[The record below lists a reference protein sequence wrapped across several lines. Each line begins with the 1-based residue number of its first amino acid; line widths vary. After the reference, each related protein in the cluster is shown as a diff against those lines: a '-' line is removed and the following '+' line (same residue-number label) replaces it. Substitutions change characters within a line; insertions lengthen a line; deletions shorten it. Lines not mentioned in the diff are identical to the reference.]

1 MMTMHE
7 TVEDS
12 QAAATNPAPAPAPAL
27 GERLR
32 EPRLHER
39 AAVVLASDVV
49 SGRLATGDPFPSAD
63 EIVSRLEVS
72 RTVARE
78 ALQTLSMLGL
88 VRVQHG
94 RRSEVLPTSDWN
106 VLSPIL
112 QEALRREGRLVPVW
126 RDLYE
131 FRLLIEPR
139 AAAWMAERGAD
150 EDFVGLMALIDEMQ
164 DLAEAGDVPRFMAA
178 DQAFHSLIASGAN
191 NQVLSAVSH
200 SFWKAVASLW
210 LDSNVLPE
218 QLPIITQQHR
228 EVAEAIASRDAVGAA
243 AAMSRHLEAASALDV
258 ASNPPPPSV
267 TS

>member
-1 MMTMHE
+1 MTMRE
-7 TVEDS
+7 ILEDQTS
-12 QAAATNPAPAPAPAL
+12 EVDVPAAMGPAF
-27 GERLR
+27 GEKLR

-39 AAVVLASDVV
+39 AAVMLAADVV
-49 SGRLATGDPFPSAD
+49 SGRLAAGDPFPSAD
-63 EIVSRLEVS
+63 EIVSRLGVS

-94 RRSEVLPTSDWN
+94 KRSEVLPINDWN

-112 QEALRREGRLVPVW
+112 QEALRREGRLEPVW
-126 RDLYE
+126 HDLYE

-139 AAAWMAERGAD
+139 AAAWMAERGSD
-150 EDFVGLMALIDEMQ
+150 EDLASLMALIDEMSA
-164 DLAEAGDVPRFMAA
+164 LASAGEVPGFMAA

-210 LDSNVLPE
+210 LDSNVLPD
-218 QLPIITQQHR
+218 QLPTIAQQHR
-228 EVAEAIASRDAVGAA
+228 DIAEAIANRDAAGAA
-243 AAMSRHLEAASALDV
+243 NAMSLHLEAASAVDV
-258 ASNPPPPSV
+258 ANHPPQP
-267 TS
+267 